1 MEFRTK
7 SGTTLVYDDRGP
19 SGGLPVV
26 LIHGHPFD
34 RTMWAPQAE
43 ALERAGYRV
52 IASDLR
58 GYGESAVVPGRTL
71 LADFADDMAALLD
84 HLGVERAVV
93 GGLSMGGQI
102 AMEFHRLHRNRVSA
116 LVLADTSPVSETDD
130 GKAFRNRLADRLL
143 GEGMAGYADE
153 VIDRMIAPYNV
164 TALPGVAAQVL
175 AMMRTTAPEGAAA
188 ALRGRAERPDY
199 RESLAGAEVPVLL
212 VFGADDTYT
221 PVADGEAL
229 HRMIPDSAL
238 VVVDRAAHL
247 PNLEQPERFNA
258 ALLRFLGELQCRER
272 RSLPGGALERVS

>member
-102 AMEFHRLHRNRVSA
+102 AMEFHCLHRNRVSA